1 MEYGWAYLIPIIAII
16 GGITYAIFDKYFK
29 TKRAIAEVSGS
40 GVALK
45 AVEENAQVNRQLL
58 AKLDSLD
65 ARLAAVEKTLT
76 DIP

>member
-1 MEYGWAYLIPIIAII
+1 MEYDWAYLIPIIAI
-16 GGITYAIFDKYFK
+16 GGVTTYAIFRKYFK